1 MSNDRPTDEGV
12 ADPLLAWR
20 PRFPILESTC
30 YLISNSLGA
39 VPDGARDSLAAY
51 VDLWAAR
58 GVQAWQDAWWTMSAD
73 LGNAVAP
80 LMGARAGDVV
90 FQPCVTLVH
99 AIVLSA
105 LDLAARP
112 RIVTDAMHFPSILYL
127 LDGLRAQ
134 GAEIVTVPSDDG
146 VHVDAERIAAAIDG
160 RTAAVC
166 LSHVLFRSAYIHDLA
181 PVTAAAAR
189 HGARTVIDGY
199 QAVGVIPVDVAA
211 LDVDIYIGGVLKWL
225 CGGPGGA
232 FLWVRPELQ
241 AALTPRLTG
250 WMAHRDPFAFA
261 PMLER
266 RDDIWRFL
274 TGTPN
279 IPALYAARPGL
290 DIVAAAGP
298 TAIRAKSMRQTA
310 RLLALADAAE
320 LPCTTPR
327 DPARR
332 GGTVAVDVAHGYE
345 VSQALKSRGI
355 LCDYRPGAGIRLSPH
370 FYTRDDE
377 LDEAIEAIVDI
388 RASGAWSAFAAQR
401 DTVT

>member
-1 MSNDRPTDEGV
+1 MPPEHPVAASA

-20 PRFPILESTC
+20 DRFPILDRCT

-39 VPDGARDSLAAY
+39 VPEAVYDGVRDY
-51 VDLWAAR
+51 VDLWATR

-73 LGNAVAP
+73 LGDRVAP
-80 LMGARAGDVV
+80 LIGARGGDVV
-90 FQPCVTLVH
+90 FQPCVTLAH

-105 LDLAARP
+105 LDLGKRP

-127 LDGLRAQ
+127 LDGMRAV
-134 GAEIVTVPSDDG
+134 GAEIVVVPSDDG
-146 VHVDAERIAAAIDG
+146 VGVDVARIAAAIDD

-166 LSHVLFRSAYIHDLA
+166 LSHVLFRSAFVHDLG
-181 PVTAAAAR
+181 PVVDAAAR
-189 HGARTVIDGY
+189 HGALTVIDGY
-199 QAVGVIPVDVAA
+199 QAVGVVPVDVAA
-211 LDVDIYIGGVLKWL
+211 LGVDVYIGGVLKWL

-232 FLWVRPELQ
+232 FLWVRPERQ
-241 AALTPRLTG
+241 AELTPRITG

-261 PMLER
+261 PDLDR
-266 RDDIWRFL
+266 RPDIWRFL

-290 DIVAAAGP
+290 DIVAAATP
-298 TAIRAKSMRQTA
+298 AAIRAKSMRQTA
-310 RLLALADAAE
+310 RLLALADAAG

-345 VSQALKSRGI
+345 VSQALKANGI
-355 LCDYRPGAGIRLSPH
+355 ICDYRPGAGVRLSPH

-377 LDEAIEAIVDI
+377 LDRAVDAVTAIV
-388 RASGAWSAFAAQR
+388 ASGEWRAFAAHR